1 MLDASLP
8 AQNGTGSEFTG
19 SCQGRHGPGRAGDH
33 PADLFLQALGKAPAT
48 ARLRAFAHKDN
59 PRRDAIGARKGPY
72 DLTAA
77 AAWNQEGR
85 SVYIVINDGGDK
97 APQITSCRALFVEWD
112 DMPAEWQ
119 VGAWQTL
126 GLPEPSVMVSTGGKS
141 IHVYWVLSEPLPSA
155 EWAPLQSRLIA
166 HAHADAACKDASRV
180 MRLPGFRY
188 ALPDGSL
195 GDQAAVIHQT
205 GNRYSAA
212 EIEVCLPPVL
222 PPRPPLQV
230 APPITLHSTSDLP
243 PRPVEVL
250 YAALEKVPQFDH
262 GQGRRDELL
271 KLCYRLHVDLGRDAA
286 LAVMQEHS
294 PAVRDMA
301 DYFKKP
307 PSQISVGSLWPF
319 LEENYGVDI
328 RRHDLKGKRPPDQP
342 LQLQPITSDQL
353 GQTSSNGKGNGPAPA
368 ANKSKHR
375 RLTAAQVLRRLPEAL
390 GGTPRLNSRTRF
402 VELNG
407 AVLTGDEIDRIYLDI
422 STDEESWPKQTTTDA
437 ALGLAHRHKFD
448 PVADYLEHTA
458 DNVAPLP
465 LEQWQRLDQH
475 LLGIDDPIAA
485 AFLPQFLISAVAR
498 TYRPGCSVRRSPVLI
513 GKQWRGKT
521 AMGEILFG
529 AEHWAEGLQGTS
541 DRDIRA
547 RCHTVWGVELSELN
561 GITRRS
567 DQEHLKAFL
576 TERVD
581 ILRRAYGK
589 GEERNPRRFVF
600 WGTSNGPPLRD
611 LSGSTRFVCI
621 PVPDRMLP
629 LEWAEEHRDA
639 LWSRAVEQ
647 YRQIPAGDEPWD
659 RVSEE
664 ERALIEERN
673 SNHQEIDPWAEEVER
688 ILAEAKSDLRLPVS
702 IPHILERLDIPR
714 SQQTNATAAR
724 VRQLAER
731 IGWIWARRRPA
742 GGGNPKK
749 GLWPAVPPVPTVCP
763 PGGAQP
769 NASADGGSG
778 QVVPPVPTDSFK
790 VENREEVQEQEQ
802 ESAAQLQGLAAI
814 GGHGGHNPPD
824 PLQGNGSSVPGGGA
838 QRGAQRGAQTPPP
851 WFGQL
856 VELRRTHPAA
866 LGAVLVNLL
875 DPKGLWGIKGVQVAQ
890 WLPAADEQISQ
901 EAQP

>member
-1 MLDASLP
+1 
-8 AQNGTGSEFTG
+8 
-19 SCQGRHGPGRAGDH
+19 
-33 PADLFLQALGKAPAT
+33 
-48 ARLRAFAHKDN
+48 
-59 PRRDAIGARKGPY
+59 
-72 DLTAA
+72 
-77 AAWNQEGR
+77 
-85 SVYIVINDGGDK
+85 VV
-97 APQITSCRALFVEWD
+97 
-112 DMPAEWQ
+112 
-119 VGAWQTL
+119 
-126 GLPEPSVMVSTGGKS
+126 
-141 IHVYWVLSEPLPSA
+141 
-155 EWAPLQSRLIA
+155 
-166 HAHADAACKDASRV
+166 
-180 MRLPGFRY
+180 
-188 ALPDGSL
+188 
-195 GDQAAVIHQT
+195 
-205 GNRYSAA
+205 
-212 EIEVCLPPVL
+212 
-222 PPRPPLQV
+222 
-230 APPITLHSTSDLP
+230 
-243 PRPVEVL
+243 
-250 YAALEKVPQFDH
+250 
-262 GQGRRDELL
+262 
-271 KLCYRLHVDLGRDAA
+271 
-286 LAVMQEHS
+286 
-294 PAVRDMA
+294 
-301 DYFKKP
+301 
-307 PSQISVGSLWPF
+307 
-319 LEENYGVDI
+319 
-328 RRHDLKGKRPPDQP
+328 
-342 LQLQPITSDQL
+342 
-353 GQTSSNGKGNGPAPA
+353 
-368 ANKSKHR
+368 
-375 RLTAAQVLRRLPEAL
+375 
-390 GGTPRLNSRTRF
+390 
-402 VELNG
+402 
-407 AVLTGDEIDRIYLDI
+407 TGDEIDRIYLDI

-521 AMGEILFG
+521 ALGEILFG
-529 AEHWAEGLQGTS
+529 ADHWAEGLQGTS

-647 YRQIPAGDEPWD
+647 YRQIPTGDEPWD
-659 RVSEE
+659 RVTEE
-664 ERALIEERN
+664 ERTLIEERN

-688 ILAEAKSDLRLPVS
+688 ILAEAKSDFRLPVS

-731 IGWIWARRRPA
+731 IGWIWARRRPDP
-742 GGGNPKK
+742 GGEKRR
-749 GLWPAVPPVPTVCP
+749 GLWPPAPAGPPGPPVGR

-769 NASADGGSG
+769 NASAGAACE
-778 QVVPPVPTDSFK
+778 QVGPPGPTDSLK
-790 VENREEVQEQEQ
+790 VENRREEQEQEQ
-802 ESAAQLQGLAAI
+802 EAAARLQGLGAI
-814 GGHGGHNPPD
+814 GRPGRPSPPD
-824 PLQGNGSSVPGGGA
+824 ASGGAGSAGPGRGAQGTA
-838 QRGAQRGAQTPPP
+838 QRGAQPPPP

-875 DPKGLWGIKGVQVAQ
+875 DPKGLWGIKGAQVAQ
-890 WLPAADEQISQ
+890 WLPAADEQIQQ
-901 EAQP
+901 EVQS